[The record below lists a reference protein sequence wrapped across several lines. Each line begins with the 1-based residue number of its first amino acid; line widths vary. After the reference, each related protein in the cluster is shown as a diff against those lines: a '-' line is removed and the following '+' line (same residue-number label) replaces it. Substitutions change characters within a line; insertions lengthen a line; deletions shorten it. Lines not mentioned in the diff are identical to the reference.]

1 MQNKSFKKKYIFI
14 GDCNSINI
22 EIISKSFNRLKNHTE
37 YIIICDS
44 IELKSY
50 LSKIKSKLK
59 INYIDDPINFD
70 ECNKNCLNIFEIK
83 NQRVK
88 KYANLINQL
97 KIANNICNSTKRDL
111 ITMPV
116 NKSIF
121 KENIDFTGLTE
132 YLGILN
138 NTKTF
143 MLMFGKKFSVIPYT
157 THINPKNIHK
167 KISKKLLTSFL
178 KSLFNLNI
186 NKTYRVNFNN
196 FFFLC
201 YNPHCGE
208 KGTLGNEEVIISNV
222 LRKFRYVNNLIPA
235 DSISNYLDKKALFIS
250 CYHDQGLIPFKIL
263 NNNKGINITLGL
275 KYRRLSPAYG
285 TARDIKFKNKAN
297 IDSYI
302 ECMKI

>member
-70 ECNKNCLNIFEIK
+70 EYNKNRLNIFEIK
-83 NQRVK
+83 NQKVK
-88 KYANLINQL
+88 KYVNLINQL
-97 KIANNICNSTKRDL
+97 KIANNISNSTKRDL
-111 ITMPV
+111 ITMPF

-186 NKTYRVNFNN
+186 NKTNSVNFNN

-275 KYRRLSPAYG
+275 KYRRLSPAHG

>member
-1 MQNKSFKKKYIFI
+1 MKNKSLKMKYIFL

-22 EIISKSFNRLKNHTE
+22 EIISKSFNKLKNHTK

-50 LSKIKSKLK
+50 LSKLRSKLK
-59 INYIDDPINFD
+59 INHIDDPINFD
-70 ECNKNCLNIFEIK
+70 EYNKNCLNIFEIK
-83 NQRVK
+83 NQKVK
-88 KYANLINQL
+88 KYVNLINQL

-111 ITMPV
+111 ITMPI

-157 THINPKNIHK
+157 THINPKNIYK
-167 KISKKLLTSFL
+167 KISKSILTSFL
-178 KSLFNLNI
+178 KSLYNLNI
-186 NKTYRVNFNN
+186 NKIYKTNFNK

-208 KGTLGNEEVIISNV
+208 KGTLGNEEIIISNV
-222 LRKFRYVNNLIPA
+222 LKKFRYINDLIPA
-235 DSISNYLDKKALFIS
+235 DSISNYLDKKTLFIS

-263 NNNKGINITLGL
+263 NDNKGINMTLGL
-275 KYRRLSPAYG
+275 EYRRLSPAHG

-297 IDSYI
+297 INSFI